1 MLISFEMLAE
11 GQNFRAILG
20 QWDGKKED
28 VLGFSFYQDTGLY
41 ASRILELTKREIKLC
56 HET

>member
-1 MLISFEMLAE
+1 MLEK